1 MWFISRRLAFYAV
14 AAWVAITVNF
24 AIPRVMPGNA
34 VDTLL
39 AKYPTLDA
47 NSLKAL
53 EAEFGT
59 HTHGSLISQYF
70 SYLGD
75 LAHGNL
81 GLSVNLYPAKVTTV
95 IGQTLPWTLILV
107 GTATIIAFVLGTL
120 LGILSAWRRGGWL
133 DRAMP
138 AFTFLQATPYFFLAL
153 VVIQLFAVSWG
164 LFPFGQGYSLGLS
177 TGWNWPFISSAI
189 DHSILPAF
197 TFLQATPYFFLA
209 LVVIQLFAVS
219 WGLFPFGQGYD
230 LGQTPGWNW
239 TFISSAAYHSF
250 LPALTIVLT
259 SMAGWMLQMRNMMI
273 TTIAEDYVLVAQAK
287 GLSPRR
293 VMFTYAARNAILPN
307 LAGFALSL
315 GFVVAG
321 ALVMEIVFS
330 YPGIGLTL
338 YNAVTG
344 DDFPLLQGIFLVISL
359 SVLGACLIADIAYFL
374 ADPRTRSRAAS

>member
-1 MWFISRRLAFYAV
+1 MSFIARRLAFYVV

-34 VDTLL
+34 VNAML
-39 AKYPTLDA
+39 AKFPQLTPA
-47 NSLKAL
+47 SLKAL
-53 EAEFGT
+53 QAEFGT
-59 HTHGSLISQYF
+59 HAHGSIFSQYF
-70 SYLGD
+70 TYLGN

-81 GLSVNLYPAKVTTV
+81 GLSINQYPAKVTTV
-95 IGQTLPWTLILV
+95 IAQTLPWTLILV
-107 GTATIIAFVLGTL
+107 GTATIISFALGTL
-120 LGILSAWRRGGWL
+120 FGILAAWRRGGWL
-133 DRAMP
+133 DRMTP

-153 VVIQLFAVSWG
+153 IVIELFAVNWSV
-164 LFPFGQGYSLGLS
+164 FPFGQGYSLS
-177 TGWNWPFISSAI
+177 TS
-189 DHSILPAF
+189 
-197 TFLQATPYFFLA
+197 
-209 LVVIQLFAVS
+209 
-219 WGLFPFGQGYD
+219 
-230 LGQTPGWNW
+230 PGWTW
-239 TFISSAAYHSF
+239 SFISSAAYHSV

-259 SMAGWMLQMRNMMI
+259 SMAGWMLQMRNVMV
-273 TTIAEDYVLVAQAK
+273 TTIGEDYVLVAQAK

-338 YNAVTG
+338 YNAVTS

-359 SVLGACLIADIAYFL
+359 SVLGACLIADIVYFL
-374 ADPRTRSRAAS
+374 ADPRTRTRGAY

>member
-1 MWFISRRLAFYAV
+1 MLFITRRLAFYVV

-39 AKYPTLDA
+39 AKFPTLDA
-47 NSLKAL
+47 NSLHAL
-53 EAEFGT
+53 QAEFGT

-70 SYLGD
+70 TYLGD

-81 GLSVNLYPAKVTTV
+81 GTSVNLYPAKVTTV
-95 IGQTLPWTLILV
+95 IAQTLPWTLIL
-107 GTATIIAFVLGTL
+107 LGTL
-120 LGILSAWRRGGWL
+120 LGILAAWRRGGWL
-133 DRAMP
+133 DRTLP

-153 VVIQLFAVSWG
+153 IVIELFAVSWG

-177 TGWNWPFISSAI
+177 
-189 DHSILPAF
+189 
-197 TFLQATPYFFLA
+197 
-209 LVVIQLFAVS
+209 
-219 WGLFPFGQGYD
+219 
-230 LGQTPGWNW
+230 PGWNW
-239 TFISSAAYHSF
+239 SFISSAAYHSV
-250 LPALTIVLT
+250 LPALTIIVT
-259 SMAGWMLQMRNMMI
+259 SMAGWMLQMRNVMI

-287 GLSPRR
+287 GLAPRR

-307 LAGFALSL
+307 LAGFALSI

-338 YNAVTG
+338 YNAVTS
-344 DDFPLLQGIFLVISL
+344 DDFPLLQGIFLVISF
-359 SVLGACLIADIAYFL
+359 SVLLACLLADIVYFF
-374 ADPRTRSRAAS
+374 ADPRTRTRGAF

>member
-1 MWFISRRLAFYAV
+1 MWFITRRLSFYVV

-34 VDTLL
+34 VDAML

-47 NSLKAL
+47 NSLHAL
-53 EAEFGT
+53 QAEFGT

-81 GLSVNLYPAKVTTV
+81 GLSVNQYPAKVTTI

-107 GTATIIAFVLGTL
+107 GTATIISFLLGTL
-120 LGILSAWRRGGWL
+120 LGILTAWRRGGWL
-133 DRAMP
+133 DR
-138 AFTFLQATPYFFLAL
+138 T
-153 VVIQLFAVSWG
+153 
-164 LFPFGQGYSLGLS
+164 
-177 TGWNWPFISSAI
+177 
-189 DHSILPAF
+189 LPAF

-230 LGQTPGWNW
+230 LGQSPGWNW
-239 TFISSAAYHSF
+239 AFISSAAYHSF

-259 SMAGWMLQMRNMMI
+259 SMAGWMLQMRNVMI

-287 GLSPRR
+287 GLPPRR

-307 LAGFALSL
+307 IAGFALSL

-338 YNAVTG
+338 YNAVTS
-344 DDFPLLQGIFLVISL
+344 DDFPLLQGIFLVISFA
-359 SVLGACLIADIAYFL
+359 VLGACLVADIVYFF
-374 ADPRTRSRAAS
+374 ADPRTRTRTAY